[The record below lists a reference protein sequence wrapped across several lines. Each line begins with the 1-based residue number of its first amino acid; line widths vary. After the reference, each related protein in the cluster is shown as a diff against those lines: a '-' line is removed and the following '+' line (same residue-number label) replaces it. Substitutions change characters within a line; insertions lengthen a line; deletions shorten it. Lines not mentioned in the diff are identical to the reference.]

1 MTHKRKRVNDKSVI
15 LFHHILQ
22 LCHIECYAYRYVS
35 FAGRRGGGV
44 WIAHHTANCNKKKK
58 SAAKRF

>member
-44 WIAHHTANCNKKKK
+44 DCTSYCKLQ